1 MIQRV
6 DAPHGFT
13 SSDSRRS
20 SRMLYSRLGLSGGIF
35 ALSVW
40 ATAWVL
46 HKHPAAAPDVA
57 EAPQGAPAPAV
68 ASTTFG
74 RLLVGLG
81 PRPRAAA
88 VADEQAAASESV
100 SGSVA
105 PAQTAALAEPEKAE
119 PAPIAAAPEAG
130 PTIPLP
136 PRRPAELAL
145 SANRVPPE
153 APVRRLAQQDRAGAV
168 PAAPADGRTFLE
180 KFFGGAQQP
189 SGAQPSGP
197 ALAYAAP
204 ETGALGGA
212 LSGVLSGANLGGA
225 TRNASTGSDSGTA
238 VYDISAHTVYM
249 PDGTKLEAHS
259 GLGSRLDDPRY
270 VHERMR
276 GPTPPHV
283 YTLSPR
289 EALFHGVEALR
300 LTPVGGGGSIY
311 GRAGLL
317 AHTYMLGP
325 NGDSNGCVSFR
336 NYGAFLQAYK
346 RGAIRRL
353 VVVAHQ

>member
-20 SRMLYSRLGLSGGIF
+20 SHMLFSRLGLSGGIF

-46 HKHPAAAPDVA
+46 HKHPTVAPGVS
-57 EAPQGAPAPAV
+57 EAPQGAPASAV

-81 PRPRAAA
+81 PRPRAAP
-88 VADEQAAASESV
+88 VADEQAAASEPV

-105 PAQTAALAEPEKAE
+105 PAQTAALAEHEKPE

-130 PTIPLP
+130 PAVPLP

-145 SANRVPPE
+145 SANRIPLQ

-168 PAAPADGRTFLE
+168 PAGPADNRTFLE
-180 KFFGGAQQP
+180 KFFDGAQQP
-189 SGAQPSGP
+189 SAAPPSGP

-212 LSGVLSGANLGGA
+212 LGGVLSGANLGGA
-225 TRNASTGSDSGTA
+225 TRNAAAGSGTA

-317 AHTYMLGP
+317 AHTFMLGP

-346 RGAIRRL
+346 RGEIRRL